1 MLTSANFEDRQ
12 SFALRLV
19 VLRVAT
25 IVVFAVIAVAFWI
38 FQVVEHQRYEQL
50 AERQHLRTMPLRAP
64 RGILYDRNG
73 KVLVRNTYSFTIAFV
88 REQSANVN
96 DAVRRVAAATG
107 VDEARIAD
115 IVANAKKRRDPLYR
129 PIPIIEHATLAQ
141 VAAVTARQVDL
152 PEIVV
157 QQLPTRE
164 YPEGGVAA
172 HLFGYVGEI
181 QEAQLQRPE
190 FAGLELGAMVGQAG
204 LERTYNTLLKG
215 TDGIRTV
222 AVNSRGREI
231 EKLGEQDPV
240 DGDRLQLTVDL
251 DLQKAMEDA
260 FRYSGYSGAGAVLD
274 PRTGEILALTSLPS
288 YDPNAFASGL
298 DSASLNRLFNDPLK
312 PFTDRVIQG
321 TYSPGSS
328 FKILMAT
335 AALEEGVITPD
346 TTVNCPG
353 YYDFGGRR
361 FKCSRLDGAG
371 HGVTDVRKALEVSC
385 NVFFY
390 TLGSKMK
397 IDTIHAYAEKMGLT
411 GKTGVDLPGERD
423 SLVPSTEWANNV
435 RKSPWYPG
443 ETISVAIGQGAVSV
457 TPLALATMVSTVANG
472 GTLITPH
479 ILKAVDKGDGWIP
492 AGAAPPRS
500 TFFIKP
506 DNLQAIRD
514 GLWRVVN
521 GAGTGYNA
529 RIAGRDVAG
538 KTGTSQVISNEG
550 KKAAQGK
557 TNMDLR
563 DHGFFV
569 FFAPRDNPE
578 ISGIIFAEH
587 GVHGSNAATIARHV
601 IETYFDKRDGKPL
614 PVLPPPP
621 ALQKIGTPATA
632 TQGRATDGRTRGAGG
647 AREGEGRAGR
657 ARLAEAAGGRVGG

>member
-19 VLRVAT
+19 VLRVAM
-25 IVVFAVIAVAFWI
+25 IVVFALIAVAFWI

-64 RGILYDRNG
+64 RGVLYDRNG
-73 KVLVRNTYSFTIAFV
+73 KVLVRNTYSFTIALV

-96 DAVRRVAAATG
+96 EALRRVAAATG
-107 VDEARIAD
+107 VDEARIAE

-129 PIPIIEHATLAQ
+129 PIPIIEHATMAQ

-164 YPEGGVAA
+164 YPEGGMAA

-190 FAGLELGAMVGQAG
+190 FSGLELGAMVGQAG

-215 TDGIRTV
+215 TDGSRMV

-260 FRYSGYSGAGAVLD
+260 FRNSGYSGAGALLD

-288 YDPNAFASGL
+288 YDPNAFAGGL

-328 FKILMAT
+328 FKVLMAT
-335 AALEEGVITPD
+335 AALGEGIITPD
-346 TTVNCPG
+346 FKVNCPG
-353 YYDFGGRR
+353 HFTYGNRT
-361 FKCSRLDGAG
+361 FKCNLPGGAG
-371 HGVTDVRKALEVSC
+371 HGVMDLRHAIEKSC
-385 NVFFY
+385 NVYFY
-390 TLGSKMK
+390 TLGSMMK

-411 GKTGVDLPGERD
+411 GKTGIDLPNERD
-423 SLVPSTEWANNV
+423 SLVPSTEWATKV
-435 RKSPWYPG
+435 RKSPWYLG
-443 ETISVAIGQGAVSV
+443 ETISVAIGQGPVNV

-479 ILKAVDKGDGWIP
+479 ILKAVDKGEGWMP

-500 TFFIKP
+500 TFFIRP
-506 DNLQAIRD
+506 DDLQAVRD
-514 GLWRVVN
+514 GLWMVVN
-521 GAGTGYNA
+521 GAGTGHNA
-529 RIAGRDVAG
+529 RIEGRDVAG
-538 KTGTSQVISNEG
+538 KTGTSQLISNEG

-557 TNMDLR
+557 TDLDLR

-587 GVHGSNAATIARHV
+587 GLHGSNAATIARHV
-601 IETYFDKRDGKPL
+601 IETYFAKKDGKPL

-621 ALQKIGTPATA
+621 PVQKIGTPAPA
-632 TQGRATDGRTRGAGG
+632 AAGAAGVAEARKGGG
-647 AREGEGRAGR
+647 A
-657 ARLAEAAGGRVGG
+657 